1 MAAPWPLATR
11 SGQAAPG
18 CWSPCSMP
26 CRPGAAS
33 GASPRCASAAG
44 RPPRSPSR
52 WREALNAINQKIHPP
67 PLDRRPGLVIMLVA
81 RSCALPKT
89 YDEEKPIMTINK
101 ALLAIAMGLA
111 LAACTNQEQ
120 AADSA
125 AEAADAATEAQQA
138 ADNAAMTGDMA
149 AADAAQ
155 ASAGAAAAAAD
166 AAADAGSMGDA
177 DDAADA
183 AENAADAA
191 EQAQDAAEEAAASA
205 DAPTN
210 NDGE

>member
-138 ADNAAMTGDMA
+138 ADNAAMIGDM
-149 AADAAQ
+149 
-155 ASAGAAAAAAD
+155 

-191 EQAQDAAEEAAASA
+191 EQAQDAAEEAAASS

>member
-1 MAAPWPLATR
+1 
-11 SGQAAPG
+11 
-18 CWSPCSMP
+18 
-26 CRPGAAS
+26 
-33 GASPRCASAAG
+33 
-44 RPPRSPSR
+44 
-52 WREALNAINQKIHPP
+52 
-67 PLDRRPGLVIMLVA
+67 MLVA

-149 AADAAQ
+149 AADAAH
-155 ASAGAAAAAAD
+155 
-166 AAADAGSMGDA
+166 
-177 DDAADA
+177 
-183 AENAADAA
+183 E
-191 EQAQDAAEEAAASA
+191 
-205 DAPTN
+205 
-210 NDGE
+210 